1 VLMLVVRLTV
11 VTLAAAA
18 ALLPLPAA
26 LVERVFS
33 QGLYPWI
40 QAGLTR
46 FSNKVPF
53 ALFDVLLAA
62 GLLVLANISNHA
74 VSQWRRAERVRALVM
89 AGQRL
94 VTWGALVYL
103 VFLLL
108 WGFNYRRVP
117 LREKLDF
124 SAQRANA
131 GALRALNERAVSEL
145 NALHDSAHQAGW
157 AEWRE
162 LPKELGNAFRLTE
175 RELGAGSLAVPGV
188 PKWSVLTFYFERA
201 GVEGMTDPFFLEVLV
216 DRSLLPFERPF
227 VAAHEW
233 AHLAG
238 YADEAEANFV
248 GWLTCL
254 HGGPTARYSAW
265 LSISGSLFSALPPD
279 ERAAIT
285 KRLAVGPRG
294 DLQEIRRRV
303 AREWRMMR
311 RASWRIYDRYL
322 KANRVEAGVA
332 SYDEV
337 TLLILGTRFKDGWVP
352 VRAAASTG
360 R

>member
-1 VLMLVVRLTV
+1 MIVIRLTV
-11 VTLAAAA
+11 VALAVAA

-33 QGLYPWI
+33 QGFYPWI

-46 FSNKVPF
+46 FSNSVPF

-62 GLLVLANISNHA
+62 GLLVLANISTRA
-74 VSQWRRAERVRALVM
+74 ISRWRRAERVKALVV

-94 VTWGALVYL
+94 VTWAAVLYL
-103 VFLLL
+103 AFLLL
-108 WGFNYRRVP
+108 WGLNYRRVP

-124 SAQRANA
+124 RADRANLA
-131 GALRALNERAVSEL
+131 ALRALNERAVSEL
-145 NALHDSAHQAGW
+145 NALYGPAHRAGFVG
-157 AEWRE
+157 WRE
-162 LPKELGNAFRLTE
+162 LPTELGGAFALTE
-175 RELGAGSLAVPGV
+175 RELGSRFPAVPGV

-216 DRSLLPFERPF
+216 NRSLLPFERPF
-227 VAAHEW
+227 VVAHEW

-238 YADEAEANFV
+238 HADEAEANFV

-254 HGGPTARYSAW
+254 HGGPPARYSAW
-265 LSISGSLFSALPPD
+265 LSISGSLLSALPSD
-279 ERAAIT
+279 ERAAIA
-285 KRLAVGPRG
+285 KKLGEGPRR
-294 DLQEIRRRV
+294 DLQEVRRRV
-303 AREWRMMR
+303 AREWHVVR

-322 KANRVEAGVA
+322 RANRVEAGVA
-332 SYDEV
+332 SYDQV
-337 TLLILGTRFKDGWVP
+337 TLLILGTRFEDGWVP
-352 VRAAASTG
+352 VRAAGSTG

>member
-1 VLMLVVRLTV
+1 MLVIRLAV
-11 VTLAAAA
+11 VVLAAAA

-26 LVERVFS
+26 LIERLYS

-53 ALFDVLLAA
+53 ALLDVLLVV

-74 VSQWRRAERVRALVM
+74 ISRWRRGERARALAI

-94 VTWGALVYL
+94 VTWTALACL
-103 VFLLL
+103 AFLLL

-124 SAQRANA
+124 RADRANLA
-131 GALRALNERAVSEL
+131 ALRALTERAVSEI
-145 NALHDSAHQAGW
+145 NALHDPAHQAGW
-157 AEWRE
+157 PEWRD
-162 LPKELGNAFRLTE
+162 LPEDLGGPFAMTE
-175 RELGAGSLAVPGV
+175 RELGSRLPAVPGV

-216 DRSLLPFERPF
+216 NRRLLPFERPF

-238 YADEAEANFV
+238 HADESEANFV

-254 HGGPTARYSAW
+254 HGGRPARYSAW
-265 LSISGSLFSALPPD
+265 LSISGSLFSGLPPAD
-279 ERAAIT
+279 RAVIA
-285 KRLAVGPRG
+285 KRLGEGPRR
-294 DLQEIRRRV
+294 DLEEVRRRV
-303 AREWRMMR
+303 AREWQTVR
-311 RASWRIYDRYL
+311 RASWRVYDRYL

-332 SYDEV
+332 SYEEV
-337 TLLILGTRFKDGWVP
+337 TLLILGTRFQDGWVP
-352 VRAAASTG
+352 VRAPDPTG
-360 R
+360 S